1 MRYKDSINFLYTQL
15 PMFSKIGEKAIKKDL
30 ANTIKL
36 CAFLG
41 NPHKKIKT
49 IHIAGTNGKGSTA
62 HGLASIFQAQ
72 GYKTGLYTSPHIID
86 FRERIKINGQLCS
99 KKYVVE
105 ITQKLMPIIEEIQPS
120 FFEITVAMAFHYFA
134 QKKVDIAIIETGL
147 GGRLDST
154 NIIHPELSV
163 ITNIS
168 YDHQSILGNTLT
180 EIAREK
186 AGIIK
191 KNTPVVIGRKNAET
205 DKVFIE
211 TSKQQNAKLFFS
223 EDTTK
228 LIESKQNNKYNK
240 VRYAIKSKERK
251 IKSDLSGKY
260 QVENIQTILSS
271 IDIYN
276 RNAKNKI
283 KQKNIEQ
290 GLSNVCTN
298 TKLLARWQCIGKNPK
313 TIIDV
318 AHNEDGINH
327 ALEQLKNEQYN
338 HLHIIYSAVKDKDID
353 KILPLL
359 PKDATY
365 YFTEA
370 KIERKLDANILLE
383 SAKKHQLNGNAFT
396 EPQNALQQAKKA
408 SKNNDLI
415 LIIGS
420 FFILEDILSK
430 KS

>member
-1 MRYKDSINFLYTQL
+1 
-15 PMFSKIGEKAIKKDL
+15 
-30 ANTIKL
+30 
-36 CAFLG
+36 
-41 NPHKKIKT
+41 
-49 IHIAGTNGKGSTA
+49 
-62 HGLASIFQAQ
+62 
-72 GYKTGLYTSPHIID
+72 
-86 FRERIKINGQLCS
+86 
-99 KKYVVE
+99 
-105 ITQKLMPIIEEIQPS
+105 MPIIEEIQPS

>member
-1 MRYKDSINFLYTQL
+1 M
-15 PMFSKIGEKAIKKDL
+15 
-30 ANTIKL
+30 
-36 CAFLG
+36 
-41 NPHKKIKT
+41 
-49 IHIAGTNGKGSTA
+49 
-62 HGLASIFQAQ
+62 
-72 GYKTGLYTSPHIID
+72 
-86 FRERIKINGQLCS
+86 
-99 KKYVVE
+99 
-105 ITQKLMPIIEEIQPS
+105 
-120 FFEITVAMAFHYFA
+120 
-134 QKKVDIAIIETGL
+134 
-147 GGRLDST
+147 
-154 NIIHPELSV
+154 
-163 ITNIS
+163 
-168 YDHQSILGNTLT
+168 
-180 EIAREK
+180 
-186 AGIIK
+186 
-191 KNTPVVIGRKNAET
+191 
-205 DKVFIE
+205 
-211 TSKQQNAKLFFS
+211 FFS
-223 EDTTK
+223 EDITK
-228 LIESKQNNKYNK
+228 LIESKQNNRYNK
-240 VRYAIKSKERK
+240 VCYSIKSKERK
-251 IKSDLSGKY
+251 IKSDLFGKY

-271 IDIYN
+271 IEIYN

-396 EPQNALQQAKKA
+396 EPQNALQQAKKT